1 MYKQSTKKSYSQAV
15 IISDRMFNFI
25 LGSMLLYGFAMNWYL
40 VSTIPI
46 ETIKAIPQWKILV
59 GYIVSAFA
67 GIILYNSSDNPI
79 LSFIGYNLVVIPVGV
94 VLQLILSSYSY
105 DPNIV
110 VQSVQLTTVVTFGM
124 IVMGTLFPAFFKGI
138 ASMLFISLLMAII
151 AELVLMFVFKL
162 NLKIMDF
169 IIAIIFCGYIGYD
182 WAKAQESEKTV
193 DSAIDGAAN
202 LYLSIINLF
211 IRILSI
217 MGKK

>member
-94 VLQLILSSYSY
+94 VLQLILSIYSY

-124 IVMGTLFPAFFKGI
+124 IVMGTLFPSFFKGI
-138 ASMLFISLLMAII
+138 SSMLFISLLMAII

>member
-46 ETIKAIPQWKILV
+46 EIIKAIPQWKILV

-124 IVMGTLFPAFFKGI
+124 IVMGTLFPSFFKGI
-138 ASMLFISLLMAII
+138 SSMLFISLLMAII

>member
-46 ETIKAIPQWKILV
+46 EIIKAIPQWKILV

-124 IVMGTLFPAFFKGI
+124 IVMGTLFPSFFKGI
-138 ASMLFISLLMAII
+138 SSMLFISLLMAII
-151 AELVLMFVFKL
+151 AELLLMFVFKV

>member
-94 VLQLILSSYSY
+94 VLQLILSIYSY

-151 AELVLMFVFKL
+151 AELLLMFVFKV